1 MLGFYW
7 LAFFGIILCRYFLIA
22 GGAYWFF
29 YLRKPAA
36 NRKLQL
42 NSAVWKSIR
51 QDAELS
57 ILSAVLFALA
67 AAFIKSRLDLG
78 ETLLY
83 SSIESYGFW
92 YLGLSFLAVLILQDG
107 YFYLLHRCFHHP
119 LVFKWLHQGHHRSTE
134 PTPWTSFA
142 FDPPEALIHSLFLI
156 AVVFLIPLHFITLIA
171 VLMTMT
177 IWAVLNH
184 LGLELFPD
192 SRWSQWLGKWLI
204 GPKHHSTH
212 HRKYRVHYG
221 LYFTFW
227 DRVLQT
233 DDPSYKSEVI
243 PQFNSGSKLEL

>member
-1 MLGFYW
+1 MITETLGFYW
-7 LAFFGIILCRYFLIA
+7 LAFFGIILGRYFLIA

-29 YLRKPAA
+29 YLRKPAT
-36 NRKLQL
+36 NHKSHLTKV
-42 NSAVWKSIR
+42 VWNSIR

-57 ILSAVLFALA
+57 ILSAVLFAFA
-67 AAFIKSRLDLG
+67 AAFIKSKLDAG

-83 SSIESYGFW
+83 FSIESYGGW
-92 YLGLSFLAVLILQDG
+92 YLVLSFLAVLILQDG
-107 YFYLLHRCFHHP
+107 YFYWLHRLFHHP
-119 LVFKWLHQGHHRSTE
+119 LLFKWLHQGHHRSSE

-156 AVVFLIPLHFITLIA
+156 AVVFLIPLHLIALIA

-192 SRWSQWLGKWLI
+192 SVLSQWFGKWLI
-204 GPKHHSTH
+204 GPKHHSRH
-212 HRKYRVHYG
+212 HHKYRVHYG

-227 DRVLQT
+227 DWILKT
-233 DDPSYKSEVI
+233 HDPSYKSNT
-243 PQFNSGSKLEL
+243 NSQK

>member
-1 MLGFYW
+1 LFITEKLGFYW
-7 LAFFGIILCRYFLIA
+7 LAFFGIIICRYFLIA

-29 YLRKPAA
+29 YMRKPDG
-36 NRKLQL
+36 NQRLRLTKK
-42 NSAVWKSIR
+42 VWNSIR

-57 ILSAVLFALA
+57 IVSAILFAFA
-67 AAFIKSRLDLG
+67 AAFIKSKLDAG

-83 SSIESYGFW
+83 FSVDIYGVW
-92 YLGLSFLAVLILQDG
+92 YLVFSFFAVLILQDA
-107 YFYLLHRCFHHP
+107 YFYLLHRAFHHP
-119 LVFKWLHQGHHRSTE
+119 SVFRWLHQGHHRSSE

-156 AVVFLIPLHFITLIA
+156 AVIFLIPLHLIALIA

-177 IWAVLNH
+177 VWAVLNH

-192 SRWSQWLGKWLI
+192 SSWSQCFGKWFI

-212 HRKYRVHYG
+212 HHKYQVHYG

-227 DRVLQT
+227 DKVLKT
-233 DDPSYKSEVI
+233 HVK
-243 PQFNSGSKLEL
+243 